1 MQEEKIRRARTDG
14 TPTDVICRYI
24 PEGMGPAQ
32 PREEGIVSINF
43 KAKSFGTMLHNA
55 ARAERDKV
63 YDIRRLERESGKRRA
78 SLSTDDIDSLLARG
92 ATAVMEASIGA
103 GRSSTLTRTLLLGVG
118 GLGSKKIKGDIFV
131 VIKVNEAPVEE
142 LTIKAKHEKELRAWA
157 LAFNKASVAPPAV
170 QVNGAADALGRL
182 NQLHDDDGWLW
193 S

>member
-1 MQEEKIRRARTDG
+1 
-14 TPTDVICRYI
+14 
-24 PEGMGPAQ
+24 
-32 PREEGIVSINF
+32 VSINF
-43 KAKSFGTMLHNA
+43 KAKSSGAMLRNA
-55 ARAERDKV
+55 AQAERGKV

-92 ATAVMEASIGA
+92 ATAAMEASIGA
-103 GRSSTLTRTLLLGVG
+103 GRSSTLTRTLLLGAG

-157 LAFNKASVAPPAV
+157 LAFNKASVAPPAL
-170 QVNGAADALGRL
+170 QVNGAADALGGL
-182 NQLHDDDGWLW
+182 NQLHDDGWLW